1 MAPGWGMVLKR
12 CFGEMLLAR
21 RMSQPSVGL
30 FENLLGARGTTA
42 DHAEEGVVDHLG
54 NVRVRIG
61 RRGRMSHS
69 RALGSNGA
77 TVWEVEDLAQSS

>member
-1 MAPGWGMVLKR
+1 MAPSWLMVPKR
-12 CFGEMLLAR
+12 CAGEMLLTR
-21 RMSQPSVGL
+21 KMSQPSVGL

-42 DHAEEGVVDHLG
+42 GYGEEGVVDYLG
-54 NVRVRIG
+54 NIQVGVG
-61 RRGRMSHS
+61 RRKRVSHS